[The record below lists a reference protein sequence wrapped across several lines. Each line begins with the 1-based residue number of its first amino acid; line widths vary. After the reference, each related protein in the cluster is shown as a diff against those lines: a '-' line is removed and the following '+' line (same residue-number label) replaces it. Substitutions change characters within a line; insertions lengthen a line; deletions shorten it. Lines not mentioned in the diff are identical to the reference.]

1 MHPVQPERPEE
12 QGQEVDQRWVE
23 AQISWGCA
31 RCPKDCFHNLQE
43 HQNEEAGM
51 HKGERNVRGAAPGEA
66 KAGLVEGTP
75 RALDECVL
83 KAQTQG
89 QGGARA
95 MSTQLL
101 DAK

>member
-1 MHPVQPERPEE
+1 
-12 QGQEVDQRWVE
+12 
-23 AQISWGCA
+23 
-31 RCPKDCFHNLQE
+31 
-43 HQNEEAGM
+43 M

-66 KAGLVEGTP
+66 KAGLVEGTH

-95 MSTQLL
+95 MSTQRL
-101 DAK
+101 DAR